1 VTIERAPHSLLLKAE
16 QDGDLLR
23 ICLKGDLDMRSA
35 PRLERFLERLGDPRG
50 WTIVLDLSEVTFVDS
65 SGLTAMVGL
74 TLRGRQEGFTAIV
87 EHPSA
92 AVRRVLER
100 TGLNNLLLGTE
111 EREG

>member
-1 VTIERAPHSLLLKAE
+1 
-16 QDGDLLR
+16 
-23 ICLKGDLDMRSA
+23 
-35 PRLERFLERLGDPRG
+35 
-50 WTIVLDLSEVTFVDS
+50 
-65 SGLTAMVGL
+65 MVGL